1 MAPDHLPRKSRG
13 DSVGNVQ
20 LSRTWIVILWIAAG
34 ALAAFCF
41 WRFTHV
47 GNSGIPLLI
56 WWSIS
61 LFGINLMNYRDR
73 ITEIDATCD
82 DGSS

>member
-1 MAPDHLPRKSRG
+1 M
-13 DSVGNVQ
+13 GNGQ

-47 GNSGIPLLI
+47 RNSGIPLLI

-61 LFGINLMNYRDR
+61 LFGVNLMNYRDR
-73 ITEIDATCD
+73 RNR
-82 DGSS
+82 SK